1 MKSQMWVVRVV
12 PVASALVLAA
22 APVAFAQYGQG
33 SGSELFEWNGR
44 VDREVQVV
52 MRGNQVWTNQVGQT
66 EGRGRSRVMDNLPR
80 RDGQVVVQVMNGRGT
95 VQVVQQPTAQN
106 NYTTIVDI
114 QDPRAGSDN
123 YRLAAYWQ
131 AYSNGDVYGRNNN
144 GRARGRD
151 RDDIYRGRDNNG
163 NYPNGT
169 YPNGSNPNG
178 SNPNGGYYPGG
189 VYGNNAMLHWSGNVD
204 DDMEIRIQNG
214 RVVYRTL
221 SGKDPT
227 NIRADQAN
235 MSIPNG
241 ARGVSVVQ
249 NQGRGTVVVTQQP
262 SSWNGYTTVVRVRDP
277 QGGYGFYDFSLMWQ

>member
-1 MKSQMWVVRVV
+1 MKSQMWVVRMV

-22 APVAFAQYGQG
+22 APVAFAQYGQYG

-52 MRGNQVWTNQVGQT
+52 MRGNQIWTNQIGQT
-66 EGRGRSRVMDNLPR
+66 EGRGRSRLMENLPR
-80 RDGQVVVQVMNGRGT
+80 RDGQVVVQVLNGRGS
-95 VQVVQQPTAQN
+95 VDVIQQPSSSN
-106 NYTTIVDI
+106 NYTTIVRI
-114 QDPRAGSDN
+114 QDPRSGSDS

-131 AYSNGDVYGRNNN
+131 AYSNGDVYGRNN

-163 NYPNGT
+163 NYPN
-169 YPNGSNPNG
+169 NGSYP
-178 SNPNGGYYPGG
+178 SNNGGYYPGG
-189 VYGNNAMLHWSGNVD
+189 VNQNNAMLHWSGNVD
-204 DDMEIRIQNG
+204 DDLEIRIQNG
-214 RVVYRTL
+214 RVTYRVL
-221 SGKDPT
+221 NGKDPSSV
-227 NIRADQAN
+227 RADQAN
-235 MSIPNG
+235 MNIPNG

-262 SSWNGYTTVVRVRDP
+262 SSWNAYTTVIRVRDP